1 MPRWR
6 VDYLGK
12 KGSHL
17 GTVDVVMCW
26 ATSVSRR
33 YAARA
38 WFGAITSND
47 IPKPYKIISP
57 LFGPV
62 QFDGC

>member
-17 GTVDVVMCW
+17 GTHEPTPASMAMAGRPGV
-26 ATSVSRR
+26 
-33 YAARA
+33 
-38 WFGAITSND
+38 
-47 IPKPYKIISP
+47 
-57 LFGPV
+57 
-62 QFDGC
+62 

>member
-17 GTVDVVMCW
+17 GQVE
-26 ATSVSRR
+26 ATTEREAIEK
-33 YAARA
+33 AAGL
-38 WFGAITSND
+38 GAASARSGT
-47 IPKPYKIISP
+47 
-57 LFGPV
+57 
-62 QFDGC
+62 